1 MKNTQY
7 ADWVLI
13 KKITVFTTPRKC
25 KLIQQ
30 KIVPKRK
37 VYVDNSWQMKL
48 KTVQA
53 SMSSLKCLFNA
64 SQVFMIITIVQQK

>member
-53 SMSSLKCLFNA
+53 STSSLKRLFNA